1 MKTKSVRE
9 MSALERKQ
17 HSLQAKTFRGMLMNC
32 IFLGLGLLITGLGLY
47 SYSLTKQYI
56 SHAFNMTRV
65 AAQSA
70 NRGTDTALL
79 ASSIMGKY
87 RSLTDEQRELIGT
100 DEYRAFY
107 EDEQSS
113 EMYDILMHMLPQ
125 YCRSEEIA
133 DLYIGMYDEGTRSL
147 VYIADPDT
155 VDRRYPGDWEPIADK
170 ELNTFLNWDGKGMLY
185 DIDNTEAYGWMCTV
199 GYPVHDPDGNVAYF
213 VLADLT
219 IDNIWAGM
227 KVYVIQI
234 TVVLLAVMAI
244 MLFRIL
250 NRIKKTLVTP
260 LNQIVDAAEAYT
272 ADKKNGV
279 RETDHFSK
287 LNIRTGDEIEDL
299 YLTMADMEKDMTG
312 YIDNLASVTAEK
324 ERISTE
330 LSVATRIQAAMLPHI
345 FPAFPDRPEFD
356 IYATM
361 DPAKEVGGDF
371 YDYFLIDNDH
381 LCMVMADVSGK
392 GVPAA
397 LFMMASKIILANYA
411 KMGKSPAEILTI
423 TNDAICANNKE
434 EMFVTVWIGILEIST
449 GKLIASNAG
458 HEYPVLKQGDS
469 FEIYKDRHGMVIGYE
484 AGMKY
489 TDYEIQLKPGDKI
502 FLYTDGVPEAT
513 DHDENLFGM
522 DRMIQALNKTPDAIP
537 EQILKHVRKSVD
549 EFVNEAEQ
557 FDDLTMLCFEYRS
570 PSRS

>member
-9 MSALERKQ
+9 MSAAERKRR
-17 HSLQAKTFRGMLMNC
+17 SLESKTMAGLISVSVLMG
-32 IFLGLGLLITGLGLY
+32 ITLLVTGLGLY
-47 SYSLTKQYI
+47 VYSIGKQYI
-56 SHAFNMTRV
+56 RDAHYLSNIAASSASH
-65 AAQSA
+65 
-70 NRGTDTALL
+70 GTDVVGL
-79 ASSIMGKY
+79 SEGIMERY
-87 RSLTDEQRELIGT
+87 RSLSDEQLDMNGTEEYRELFADYRNHDYDMLVRILSQYISF
-100 DEYRAFY
+100 DEVSDVY
-107 EDEQSS
+107 
-113 EMYDILMHMLPQ
+113 
-125 YCRSEEIA
+125 IA
-133 DLYIGMYDEGTRSL
+133 MYDEQTCRM
-147 VYIADPDT
+147 VYIVDPDMEET
-155 VDRRYPGDWEPIADK
+155 LYPGEWEDVTYDGMEK
-170 ELNTFLNWDGKGMLY
+170 FLNYNGDGILY
-185 DIDNTEAYGWMCTV
+185 DIDHTAKYGWMCTV
-199 GYPVHDPDGNVAYF
+199 GTPIRDDAGQIQAF
-213 VLADLT
+213 VLVDLT
-219 IDNIWAGM
+219 VDELWAGM
-227 KVYVIQI
+227 RAYVMQI
-234 TVVLLAVMAI
+234 TLMLLLIVMVL
-244 MLFRIL
+244 IL
-250 NRIKKTLVTP
+250 ITERRIKKHLVDP
-260 LNQIVDAAEAYT
+260 INQIADAAQSYVDDRKAG
-272 ADKKNGV
+272 KRGGQ
-279 RETDHFSK
+279 HFSK
-287 LNIRTGDEIEDL
+287 LNIHSGDEIENL
-299 YLTMADMEKDMTG
+299 SLTMAEMEGEMADFVT
-312 YIDNLASVTAEK
+312 NLAAVTAEK

-345 FPAFPDRPEFD
+345 FPAFPDRSEFD

-458 HEYPVLKQGDS
+458 HEYPVLKQGDA

-489 TDYEIQLKPGDKI
+489 TDYEIQLTPGDKI

-522 DRMIQALNKTPDAIP
+522 DRMIQALNKTPDAVP
-537 EQILKHVRKSVD
+537 EQILKDVRKSVD